1 MIPHRCPSCQ
11 TMRENPE
18 VNDDERV
25 LPKFRLDELVQIV
38 GHGLPAYRIMRMDG
52 MTLELEKLP

>member
-1 MIPHRCPSCQ
+1 MK
-11 TMRENPE
+11 ENPE
-18 VNDDERV
+18 VNDDDRV

-52 MTLELEKLP
+52 MTMELEKLP